1 VTVPVH
7 DDETGVTVT
16 IAFDDTP
23 GDADTTYSH
32 REDNAS
38 LMRLYK
44 QCYFPEPEPNPRSQ
58 TSPLANHHHTFPN
71 VILLVAAWDSIT
83 PDAHNNPEHFTSA
96 IGKSMFN
103 LIAPGLVDPERANVI
118 VVVTKSKSSWDQF
131 DDCESEEEKNN
142 QWNVEAGR
150 RMAIILDLQRKVFPK
165 STSWPVVFIE
175 NGGGSKMNAPYIML
189 PNGKLSHQNLFEAIC
204 DVIAPRDRDIAH
216 DLAGIHALRLLSG
229 ADHLD
234 SAYKATTEILLSKPL
249 EASTPQ
255 ASAVN
260 VYTFLSYYVLFLTND
275 IDLGHS
281 FFIRLASF

>member
-44 QCYFPEPEPNPRSQ
+44 QRYFPEPEPHPRSQ
-58 TSPLANHHHTFPN
+58 TSPATNHHTFPN

-96 IGKSMFN
+96 VGKSMFN

-131 DDCESEEEKNN
+131 DDYETQEEKNI
-142 QWNVEAGR
+142 QWILEAGK

-175 NGGGSKMNAPYIML
+175 NRAGSKMNAPYVML
-189 PNGKLSHQNLFEAIC
+189 PNGQLSHQNLFEAIC
-204 DVIAPRDRDIAH
+204 DIIAPRDRDIAH

-234 SAYKATTEILLSKPL
+234 SANKATTEILLSQPL
-249 EASTPQ
+249 EVSTPQ
-255 ASAVN
+255 VSAVN
-260 VYTFLSYYVLFLTND
+260 VCTFLSYYVLFLTND
-275 IDLGHS
+275 IDLGH
-281 FFIRLASF
+281 FYFLHLASF